1 MKPIIERVN
10 EYARKKDLLPFPN
23 RLHPFSPYLNLYSW
37 PRELRFKDMM
47 NDDETIDG
55 SIKLIGIDHMIRGTR
70 LPFKQP
76 EFILPDKLQKMSGKL
91 IYFSLGTLGCVINGV
106 MPRLIDILSRSKH
119 RFIVSK
125 GPIEIK
131 LADNMYGEPFLPQ
144 LSILPLV
151 DMVITHG
158 GNNTV
163 TEAFSFGKP
172 MIVMPLFADQYD
184 NAQRILEKG
193 YGSRM
198 NPYHFKDGELNKMI
212 DDIFSNEQILQ
223 RCRKAGERIARA
235 NSKEKACEKIESIMT
250 KLKISMNK

>member
-163 TEAFSFGKP
+163 TESLYFGKKMLVLP
-172 MIVMPLFADQYD
+172 CFGDQFD
-184 NAQRILEKG
+184 NAQRIT
-193 YGSRM
+193 
-198 NPYHFKDGELNKMI
+198 ELGLGCRA
-212 DDIFSNEQILQ
+212 DLHQSTADEIL
-223 RCRKAGERIARA
+223 
-235 NSKEKACEKIESIMT
+235 EKIEKILKDDKMSERVE
-250 KLKISMNK
+250 KISKRLRQSNDRKRVVDYIEQMMVNLP